1 MKEVLVKIVSKQGCE
16 TRRLT
21 VERGLVMEWDSR
33 ISEGDERI
41 RAYAERPRACSC
53 VDAERTEHLVLL
65 ETLPCSG
72 PHFIYHCVAFVEC
85 LLTKRRVVMNTF
97 AEGELLLVGHFLP
110 LLPEHRR

>member
-1 MKEVLVKIVSKQGCE
+1 MKEEDMKEVLVKIVSKQGCE

-21 VERGLVMEWDSR
+21 VEKGLIWEWDSR

-53 VDAERTEHLVLL
+53 VDAERAEHLVLL
-65 ETLPCSG
+65 ETLPRSG

-85 LLTKRRVVMNTF
+85 LLTKRRLTNPTRKRFRDVY
-97 AEGELLLVGHFLP
+97 E
-110 LLPEHRR
+110 

>member
-85 LLTKRRVVMNTF
+85 LLTKRRLTNPARKRFRDVY
-97 AEGELLLVGHFLP
+97 E
-110 LLPEHRR
+110 